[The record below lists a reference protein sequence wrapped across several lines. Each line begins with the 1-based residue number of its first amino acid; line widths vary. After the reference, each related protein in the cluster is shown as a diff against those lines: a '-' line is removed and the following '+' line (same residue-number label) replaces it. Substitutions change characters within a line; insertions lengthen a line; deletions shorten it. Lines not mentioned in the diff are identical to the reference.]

1 MALQNIL
8 PVADP
13 DYCIAHRPVCKNKKG
28 KRVPNEAKTWLKSEK
43 GVLTPSCLQ
52 PYGEWP
58 SARLHA
64 VGTVGGPCDRVGDV
78 LTTPLGGA
86 VVRDPHV
93 HTQARERLS
102 WSPRHVCLIE
112 RWRMKDSW
120 SSHAD
125 EG

>member
-1 MALQNIL
+1 MLRYLWIL
-8 PVADP
+8 ETIVET
-13 DYCIAHRPVCKNKKG
+13 IAHVFPLVVPARRYESVCKLGLDLPGRRATMN
-28 KRVPNEAKTWLKSEK
+28 L
-43 GVLTPSCLQ
+43 
-52 PYGEWP
+52 
-58 SARLHA
+58 ARRRA
-64 VGTVGGPCDRVGDV
+64 VRAVGGPRDRVGDV

-102 WSPRHVCLIE
+102 WSPRHVCLTE